1 MFAKTQFC
9 CRLLFLTANRII
21 SGSSSSL
28 HLVLGPVYPLLLRRK
43 SKITDLLIL
52 FRLIKKFCPSFS
64 QINKPG
70 LFVVNTNK
78 QTRNMFFTR
87 IAGLFGRSS
96 SSSTVFSHQPQN
108 VFRALA
114 PSMITPAGVIAA
126 SPSSRI
132 LSPLLP
138 SLSPPAAYQLT
149 QVRTFRDKDVLKLR
163 CNACYFKKEDDRWWV
178 LCSKHPRHKQ
188 RAKVEDHRLKW
199 IVTHITRTGSYRR
212 KHFQY
217 AHQDI

>member
-1 MFAKTQFC
+1 
-9 CRLLFLTANRII
+9 
-21 SGSSSSL
+21 
-28 HLVLGPVYPLLLRRK
+28 
-43 SKITDLLIL
+43 
-52 FRLIKKFCPSFS
+52 
-64 QINKPG
+64 
-70 LFVVNTNK
+70 
-78 QTRNMFFTR
+78 MFFTR
-87 IAGLFGRSS
+87 IAGLLGRSS

-108 VFRALA
+108 VLRALA
-114 PSMITPAGVIAA
+114 PSMISPAGVIAA

-132 LSPLLP
+132 ILSPLLP
-138 SLSPPAAYQLT
+138 SLSPAAYQLT